1 VHWKYFRVYNISG
14 PIRSHWT
21 GFLKIK
27 STCCSNSSWKNSQIS
42 ASQKFF
48 ELQSIMSRAQYLT
61 VSTSFI
67 ANIFSLRGTERAF
80 ALSWI
85 VCCNFASKT
94 LISSFNLPV
103 VACERKKRQHSKNYT
118 RTRTK
123 KQTRPPT
130 QDNQPAPKHSH
141 MNTITNEP

>member
-1 VHWKYFRVYNISG
+1 MHRKYFRVYNISG

-48 ELQSIMSRAQYLT
+48 ELQSTMSRAQFWT

-103 VACERKKRQHSKNYT
+103 VACVREKRQHSKNKHT
-118 RTRTK
+118 HTHTK
-123 KQTRPPT
+123 THLHAQKNT
-130 QDNQPAPKHSH
+130 QDHQHK
-141 MNTITNEP
+141 TTNPHPSIHI